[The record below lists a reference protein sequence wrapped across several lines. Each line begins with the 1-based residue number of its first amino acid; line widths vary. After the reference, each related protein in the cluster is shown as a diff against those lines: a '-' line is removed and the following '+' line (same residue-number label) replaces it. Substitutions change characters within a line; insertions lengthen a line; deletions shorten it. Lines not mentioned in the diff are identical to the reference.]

1 MNEFKEA
8 IRNHKD
14 GAILHLFV
22 TSGANRTVFPAGYNI
37 WRKRLDIKVRS
48 EAKDNKAN
56 KDVIKTVADYFNK
69 SVANVYIIS
78 GEKNREKTLL
88 VKDVS
93 VDNAIKRL
101 KESLDGL

>member
-1 MNEFKEA
+1 MNEFREA

-14 GAILHLFV
+14 GAIISLFV
-22 TSGANRTVFPAGYNI
+22 TSGADRAIFPAGYNV

-48 EAKDNKAN
+48 EAKENKAN
-56 KDVIKTVADYFNK
+56 KDVIKTVAEYFNK

-78 GEKNREKTLL
+78 GEKSREKILL
-88 VKDVS
+88 VKGIS

-101 KESLDGL
+101 KESLNGL

>member
-1 MNEFKEA
+1 MKEFRES
-8 IRNHKD
+8 IQDHKD

-22 TSGANRTVFPAGYNI
+22 TTGSNRTVFPAGHNV
-37 WRKRLDIKVRS
+37 WRKCLNIKVCS

-56 KDVIKTVADYFNK
+56 KDVIKAVADYFNK

>member
-1 MNEFKEA
+1 MNEFTGA
-8 IRNHKD
+8 IKNHRD

-22 TSGANRTVFPAGYNI
+22 AVGNKHLVFPAGYNT
-37 WRKRLDIKVRS
+37 WRKCLEIKVRS
-48 EAKDNKAN
+48 EAKENKAN
-56 KDVIKTVADYFNK
+56 KDVIKTVAKYFNK

-88 VKDVS
+88 VKGVS
-93 VDNAIKRL
+93 VDSATKRL

>member
-1 MNEFKEA
+1 MSELTGA
-8 IRNHKD
+8 IQNHRD

-22 TSGANRTVFPAGYNI
+22 TSGANRTVFPAGYNV
-37 WRKRLDIKVRS
+37 WRKRLEIKVAS

-56 KDVIKTVADYFNK
+56 KEVVQTIAEFFDKP
-69 SVANVYIIS
+69 VANVHIVS

-88 VKDVS
+88 VKGVS
-93 VDNAIKRL
+93 VNNAVKKV